1 MVTGGWTLPQVP
13 IQMYFLVI
21 SIGKYANKEQS
32 MALIP
37 ADNIN
42 TSKSLFIII
51 KK

>member
-1 MVTGGWTLPQVP
+1 MVTEGWTLPQVP
-13 IQMYFLVI
+13 IQMYLLV
-21 SIGKYANKEQS
+21 SIGKYVNQEQS

>member
-13 IQMYFLVI
+13 IQMYFLV